1 MCCRLNIDKRE
12 LRSRGNGLFGAGEQ
26 TGSIGVVTLNMPKL
40 AYEAVQQSKEKDK
53 PVQDPKDALL
63 HYIEKFMIYAKESLE
78 VKRAVV
84 IDNMKNGLMPYTKR
98 YLSSWDTYFSTIGAL
113 GLNEMCLNLLG
124 KDITTKEGIEL
135 SQDVLNFMRKKMAD
149 FQEETGNLYNLE
161 ATPAE
166 GTSYSLALKDKKIT
180 NFEFIK
186 LGETI
191 LKTSIYGTLIYLGA
205 DGFGLELS
213 TISAGASAI
222 ILDMV
227 LTAFKENRNIT
238 KR

>member
-1 MCCRLNIDKRE
+1 MKLELIDLAKTLAIPCGR
-12 LRSRGNGLFGAGEQ
+12 
-26 TGSIGVVTLNMPKL
+26 SIG
-40 AYEAVQQSKEKDK
+40 
-53 PVQDPKDALL
+53 
-63 HYIEKFMIYAKESLE
+63 
-78 VKRAVV
+78 
-84 IDNMKNGLMPYTKR
+84 G
-98 YLSSWDTYFSTIGAL
+98 W
-113 GLNEMCLNLLG
+113 
-124 KDITTKEGIEL
+124 
-135 SQDVLNFMRKKMAD
+135 
-149 FQEETGNLYNLE
+149 
-161 ATPAE
+161 AT
-166 GTSYSLALKDKKIT
+166 LALKDKKIT